1 MAGNLPSLSNLTSS
15 ELELA
20 KEFSY
25 GIVVSLWN
33 PTITDQ
39 LVQAALE
46 TLQSCQV
53 PSSAIYLER
62 VPGSFELPLA
72 AQWLLNTK
80 MPDALICL
88 GCIIKGETQHDEFI
102 AHAITDGIMQL
113 NLRFDKPVILGVL
126 TVNSMQQAN
135 ERAGGILGNKGT
147 ESILA
152 AIKMLSLQR
161 SLNTAVQSK
170 KT

>member
-15 ELELA
+15 EINLA
-20 KEFSY
+20 KGFSY
-25 GIVVSLWN
+25 GIVASLWN
-33 PTITDQ
+33 QEITDQ
-39 LVQAALE
+39 LIQGALE
-46 TLQSCQV
+46 TLEYCQV
-53 PSSAIYLER
+53 PNGNIYIER

-72 AQWLLNTK
+72 TQWLLKSK

-102 AHAITDGIMQL
+102 AHAITEGIMQL

-126 TVNSMQQAN
+126 TVNSMQQAKD
-135 ERAGGILGNKGT
+135 RAGGILGNKGT
-147 ESILA
+147 ESIIA

-161 SLNTAVQSK
+161 SLNTAVQFN

>member
-15 ELELA
+15 EINLA
-20 KEFSY
+20 KIFSY
-25 GIVVSLWN
+25 GIVASLWN
-33 PTITDQ
+33 QEITDQ
-39 LVQAALE
+39 LVQGALE

-53 PSSAIYLER
+53 PSSAIYIER

-72 AQWLLNTK
+72 AQWLLKTK

-113 NLRFDKPVILGVL
+113 NLHFDKPVILGVL
-126 TVNSMQQAN
+126 TVNSMQQAKD
-135 ERAGGILGNKGT
+135 RAGGILGNKGT

-161 SLNTAVQSK
+161 SLNATVQSN

>member
-1 MAGNLPSLSNLTSS
+1 
-15 ELELA
+15 
-20 KEFSY
+20 
-25 GIVVSLWN
+25 
-33 PTITDQ
+33 
-39 LVQAALE
+39 
-46 TLQSCQV
+46 
-53 PSSAIYLER
+53 
-62 VPGSFELPLA
+62 
-72 AQWLLNTK
+72 
-80 MPDALICL
+80 ICL

-126 TVNSMQQAN
+126 TVNSMQQAE
-135 ERAGGILGNKGT
+135 ERAGGKLGNKGT